1 MTRTRTRT
9 RARTRAGDPISLA
22 RGLAGTFVLFG
33 LCAGPGG
40 LRAQE
45 TGPLRLELGAEPGR
59 TLPYLHEKRQRLRLP
74 DELGGDAISR
84 TLLRLDQRVESRG
97 PDSVVVSSAIRE
109 FRFEVEPRP
118 DQLPDLS
125 RLEGLRFR
133 STSTLAGRIYRIE
146 VEGTSGPVANSLRD
160 QVEIWLREL
169 GFPALPPG
177 PVRVGESWT
186 DTARVPLSALLGL
199 QGDAEAVEVRTT
211 TLSSI
216 DRTAGETI
224 ARIEVATRWTDA
236 GEGPSPEV
244 RVRGSSSQTVRFD
257 ADRRLFRDS
266 RGTSRIRV
274 DIVSGSGAPPIRI
287 EAEGSYETRLE
298 PEVN

>member
-1 MTRTRTRT
+1 MTRT
-9 RARTRAGDPISLA
+9 RARAPISLTRA
-22 RGLAGTFVLFG
+22 LAGTFVLFG
-33 LCAGPGG
+33 LCAEPGG

-45 TGPLRLELGAEPGR
+45 PGPLRLELGAEPGR
-59 TLPYLHEKRQRLRLP
+59 TLPYLHEKRQRLQLP
-74 DELGGDAISR
+74 DALGGDATTR

-97 PDSVVVSSAIRE
+97 ADSVVVSSEIRE

-146 VEGTSGPVANSLRD
+146 VAGTSGPVANSLRD

-224 ARIEVATRWTDA
+224 ARLEVATKWTDA

-244 RVRGSSSQTVRFD
+244 SVRGSSSQTVRFD
-257 ADRRLFRDS
+257 FDRRLFRDS
-266 RGTSRIRV
+266 RGTSRV
-274 DIVSGSGAPPIRI
+274 LVEIVSGSGAPPIRI
-287 EAEGSYETRLE
+287 EAEGSYQTRLQAE
-298 PEVN
+298 EN